1 MKLKIAFLSNKLTLR
16 GTEIA
21 MYDYAHYNETFLGN
35 ESLIITRDI
44 NLIKQEFDVSEK
56 AYKKF
61 QDRFNIEYY
70 RNKKD
75 IDNIVEKYNISHLY
89 IIKSGIIDNILS
101 SKCKNLVHC
110 VFTSKYEHGEIY
122 SVISNNV
129 NNYCN
134 TKYPVVPHMINVYDS
149 NENLRNKLNI
159 SEDAIVFGR
168 YGGME
173 TFDLDFVKKCIIDII
188 SKRKDI
194 YFLFMNTNNFYKN
207 ENIIYLEGTT
217 NMKLKRMF
225 INTCDS
231 MLHARYSGETFGLSC
246 GEFALCEKPI
256 ITFNSKI
263 ERNHID
269 ILKEKAI
276 IYNNYED
283 LYNIINTFYKNKYNM
298 KNNDYMKFTP
308 ENVMKIFETVYLS

>member
-1 MKLKIAFLSNKLTLR
+1 
-16 GTEIA
+16 

-35 ESLIITRDI
+35 KSLIITRDL

-70 RNKKD
+70 KNNKD
-75 IDNIVEKYNISHLY
+75 IDNIVEKYNITHLY
-89 IIKSGIIDNILS
+89 IIKAGNFDNILS

-110 VFTSKYEHGEIY
+110 VFTSKYKHVEIY

-134 TKYPVVPHMINVYDS
+134 TNYPVVPHMINIYDS

-168 YGGME
+168 YGGRE
-173 TFDLDFVKKCIIDII
+173 TFDLDFVKKCIIDTI

-194 YFLFMNTNNFYKN
+194 YFLFMNTNHFYQN

-231 MLHARYSGETFGLSC
+231 MLHARKNGETFGLSC

-276 IYNNYED
+276 IYNNYEE
-283 LYNIINTFYKNKYNM
+283 LYNIINTFNKNKYIM
-298 KNNDYMKFTP
+298 KNNDYIKFTP
-308 ENVMKIFETVYLS
+308 ENVIKIFEKVYLS